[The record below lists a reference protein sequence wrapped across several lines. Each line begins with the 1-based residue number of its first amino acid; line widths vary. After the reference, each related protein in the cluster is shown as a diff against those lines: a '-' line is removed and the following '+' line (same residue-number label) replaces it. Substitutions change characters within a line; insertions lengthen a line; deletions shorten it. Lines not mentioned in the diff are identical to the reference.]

1 MEGMIVSNEPGYYED
16 GGFGVR
22 IENLM
27 TITKAAT
34 EHQFGGEPFLTF
46 DCLTMV
52 PIQRKMI
59 DQTVGRRPGARVCF
73 DCLTMVPLQ
82 DDRSDRELPP

>member
-1 MEGMIVSNEPGYYED
+1 MVSNEPGYYED

-27 TITKAAT
+27 TITKATT
-34 EHQFGGEPFLTF
+34 EHQFGGEAFLTF

-52 PIQRKMI
+52 PLQGKMI
-59 DQTVGRRPGARVCF
+59 DQRVRCSAQEHLCRPGAPMTQLHESWLYAPRYS
-73 DCLTMVPLQ
+73 LT
-82 DDRSDRELPP
+82 